1 MNSDFNAQKPRIQ
14 GELQQPEPVTNDML
28 NSIVK
33 WSIAQRWLVVIA
45 SILITLWGLR
55 VLTQMPLDVFPSF
68 APPQVEI
75 QTEAPGLA
83 PEEVESLVTRPI
95 ESAINGT
102 PGVEKVRSSSAV
114 GISVVKVIFG
124 WDTEIYRARQLVTE
138 RLQQAQNLLP
148 KGVEIPQISPISSP
162 LGATIKYAFTT
173 DTTPLMEVRR
183 IVDWQVKNRFLAV
196 PGVTQI
202 VIFGGE
208 ERQYQVLVE
217 PNKLK
222 QFNVSLQQVTEAVK
236 KANVN
241 APGGFLISPDQ
252 ELLIRGVGRI
262 ESIEDLKQSAIVA
275 RNGTPVLLS
284 QVADVK
290 IGAALQRGDSSLN
303 GKKAIIVIVN
313 KQPAADTPTVT
324 KAVEAAMEEIKPSL
338 PKDVKVTV
346 TFRQENF
353 IEASIENVRDALRD
367 GIIIVSIVL
376 ILFLMNWR
384 TVIISL
390 SALPVSLLLG
400 MIVLDWTG
408 QGINTMTLGGLAVAI
423 GSVVDDAIVD
433 MENVYRRLRE
443 NQQAGT
449 PIPPLEVVFNGS
461 VEVRVSVL
469 FSTVIIAVVFA
480 PIFALSGVEGRIFTP
495 MGVSY
500 LLSIIAS
507 TLVALTLTPALCAIL
522 LVDRRLPP
530 DETWIARKSHQLYRP
545 ALMFSIRFPQIV
557 LVIAVVGF
565 VASMVIL
572 PSLGRVFLPEFQ
584 ERSLIVATS
593 LYPGESLNA
602 TNQVGFAIQDT
613 LKNDKN
619 FEALALRSG
628 RAPGDSDV
636 GGVNF
641 GEMDV
646 EISSLGVK
654 NREATIEKLR
664 KEYAKIPGVAANI
677 GGFISH
683 RMDEVLSG
691 VRSAIAVKIF
701 GPDLEQLRAIGKQ
714 VEATMTAI
722 PGVVD
727 LQLEPQVPIKQVQIK
742 FDRTAAARYG
752 LAVGDL
758 AEVIETA
765 LNGRVVSQVLEQQQ
779 VFDLVVWLNER
790 DRHNLDIIRNLLV
803 DTPSGQ
809 KIPLAQVAK
818 VDYGTGPNT
827 LNRENVSRL
836 IVVSANVQG
845 RDLGSVIADIRSQVK
860 QKVELRSGYYIQ
872 YGGQFQAQEQ
882 ATQTLIVAGLLA
894 FVAITVLIYFA
905 VKTIPATA
913 MIMINLPLA
922 LVGGVISVALG
933 GGIISVASMVGFI
946 TLFGVATR
954 NGLLLVDNYNN
965 KLADSMPLQKVIIEG
980 SMERLV
986 AILMTALSS
995 ALGMVPLVIGS
1006 GAGKEILQPLAVVVL
1021 GGLFTSTALTLLVL
1035 PALYSQFGRF
1045 IVNKT
1050 TVLTETKI
1058 VDASYDA

>member
-1 MNSDFNAQKPRIQ
+1 LTK
-14 GELQQPEPVTNDML
+14 VL

-33 WSIAQRWLVVIA
+33 WAIAQRWLVVIA
-45 SILITLWGLR
+45 SILISLWGLY
-55 VLTQMPLDVFPSF
+55 VIAQMPLDVFPSF

-102 PGVEKVRSSSAV
+102 PGVEMVRSSSAV

-124 WDTEIYRARQLVTE
+124 WDTEIYRDRQLVTE
-138 RLQQAQNLLP
+138 RLQQAQNQLP
-148 KGVEIPQISPISSP
+148 KGVETPQISPINSP
-162 LGATIKYAFTT
+162 LGATIEYAFTVEET
-173 DTTPLMEVRR
+173 EKQETNSSSLKTQNSKVNTSLMEVRR
-183 IVDWQVKNRFLAV
+183 IVDWEVKNRLLAV
-196 PGVTQI
+196 TGVTQI
-202 VIFGGE
+202 VIFGGD

-217 PNKLK
+217 PDKLK
-222 QFNVSLQQVTEAVK
+222 AFNISLREVQEAVE

-252 ELLIRGVGRI
+252 ELLVRGVGRI
-262 ESIEDLKQSAIVA
+262 ESIEELKKSVITA
-275 RNGTPVLLS
+275 RNGTPVLIE

-290 IGAALQRGDSSLN
+290 IGAALKRGDAIFQ
-303 GKKAIIVIVN
+303 GKKAIVLVVN

-324 KAVEAAMEEIKPSL
+324 RAVEAAMAEMKPGL

-353 IEASIENVRDALRD
+353 IEASIKNVEEALRD
-367 GIIIVSIVL
+367 GIIIVCIIL

-384 TVIISL
+384 TVVISL
-390 SALPVSLLLG
+390 SALPISLLLG
-400 MIVLDWTG
+400 IMILNWTG

-443 NQQAGT
+443 NQMSGT
-449 PIPPLEVVFNGS
+449 PIPPLQVVFNGS

-500 LLSIIAS
+500 LLSIAAS
-507 TLVALTLTPALCAIL
+507 TLVALTLTPALCALL
-522 LVDRRLPP
+522 LVNRRLPD
-530 DETWIARKSHQLYRP
+530 DETWLARFSHRVYRP
-545 ALMFSIRFPQIV
+545 ALMFSIRFPQII
-557 LVIAVVGF
+557 LGIAIASF
-565 VASMVIL
+565 VASIVIL

-584 ERSLIVATS
+584 ERSLVVATS
-593 LYPGESLNA
+593 LYPGESLEA
-602 TNQVGFAIQDT
+602 TNQAGLAIQDVLKDDKGFET
-613 LKNDKN
+613 LV
-619 FEALALRSG
+619 LRSG

-641 GEMDV
+641 AELDV
-646 EISSLGVK
+646 EMSQEGIK
-654 NREATIEKLR
+654 HRTATIEKLR
-664 KEYAKIPGVAANI
+664 QEYAKIPGVAVNI

-701 GPDLEQLRAIGKQ
+701 GSDLEQLRDIGQQ
-714 VEATMTAI
+714 VRSAMSNI
-722 PGVVD
+722 PGIVD
-727 LQLEPQVPIKQVQIK
+727 LQLEPQIPIKQVQIK

-752 LAVGDL
+752 LAIGDL
-758 AEVIETA
+758 AETIETA
-765 LNGRVVSQVLEQQQ
+765 LNGRVVSQVLEKQQ
-779 VFDLVVWLNER
+779 VFDLIVWLPESA
-790 DRHNLDIIRNLLV
+790 RHNLETISNLLV
-803 DTPSGQ
+803 DVPNGQ
-809 KIPLAQVAK
+809 KINLGQVAQ

-827 LNRENVSRL
+827 INRENVSRL
-836 IVVSANVQG
+836 IVVSANING
-845 RDLGSVIADIRSQVK
+845 RDLGSVINDIRNQVK
-860 QKVELRSGYYIQ
+860 QNVQLPAGYYIQ
-872 YGGQFQAQEQ
+872 YGGQFESQER
-882 ATQTLIVAGLLA
+882 ATQTLLLSGALA
-894 FVAITVLIYFA
+894 FAAITVLIYFA
-905 VKTIPATA
+905 VKSIPATA

-922 LVGGVISVALG
+922 LVGGVIYVALG

-954 NGLLLVDNYNN
+954 NGLLLVDNYNH
-965 KLADSMPLQKVIIEG
+965 KLANGMPLHEVLVEG
-980 SMERLV
+980 SIERLV

-995 ALGMVPLVIGS
+995 ALGMVPLAIGT

-1021 GGLFTSTALTLLVL
+1021 GGLFTSTALTLLVI
-1035 PALYSQFGRF
+1035 PALYSQFRRF
-1045 IVNKT
+1045 LVAKNVTPISNSGIIQ
-1050 TVLTETKI
+1050 KI
-1058 VDASYDA
+1058 ST

>member
-1 MNSDFNAQKPRIQ
+1 
-14 GELQQPEPVTNDML
+14 ML

-33 WSIAQRWLVVIA
+33 WAIAQRWLVVIA
-45 SILITLWGLR
+45 SIIISLWGFR
-55 VLTQMPLDVFPSF
+55 VLTQMPLDVFPNF

-102 PGVEKVRSSSAV
+102 PGVETVRSSSAV
-114 GISVVKVIFG
+114 GISVVKVIFN
-124 WDTEIYRARQLVTE
+124 WDTEIILARQLVTE
-138 RLQQAQNLLP
+138 RLQQAQSQLP
-148 KGVEIPQISPISSP
+148 KGVRSPQISPTSSP
-162 LGATIKYAFTT
+162 LGAVIKYAFTSE
-173 DTTPLMEVRR
+173 TTSLMEVRR
-183 IVDWQVKNRFLAV
+183 IIDWQVKNRLLAV
-196 PGVTQI
+196 PGVSQV
-202 VIFGGE
+202 VIFGGDV
-208 ERQYQVLVE
+208 RQYQVLVD

-222 QFNVSLQQVTEAVK
+222 AFNVSLKEVTEATE

-241 APGGFLISPDQ
+241 APGGFLINPDQ
-252 ELLIRGVGRI
+252 ELLVRGIGRI
-262 ESIEDLKQSAIVA
+262 ESIDELKQSAITA
-275 RNGTPVLLS
+275 RNGTPVLLG

-290 IGAALQRGDSSLN
+290 IGAELKRGDATLN
-303 GKKAIIVIVN
+303 GKKAIVVVVN
-313 KQPAADTPTVT
+313 KQPQADTPTVT
-324 KAVEAAMEEIKPSL
+324 RAVETAMSEIKAGL
-338 PKDVKVTV
+338 PQDVKITV
-346 TFRQENF
+346 TFRQETF
-353 IEASIENVRDALRD
+353 IEASLKNVEDSLRD
-367 GIIIVSIVL
+367 GVIIVSLVL

-390 SALPVSLLLG
+390 SAIPLSLLLG
-400 MIVLDWTG
+400 MIILNWTG

-443 NQQAGT
+443 NQQAET
-449 PIPPLEVVFNGS
+449 PINPLQVVFNGS

-500 LLSIIAS
+500 LLSIVAS
-507 TLVALTLTPALCAIL
+507 TLVALTLTPALCALL
-522 LVDRRLPP
+522 LVNRRLPN
-530 DETWIARKSHQLYRP
+530 DETWLARFFHKIYRP
-545 ALMFSIRFPQIV
+545 ALMFSIRRPQII
-557 LVIAVVGF
+557 LIAATASF
-565 VASMVIL
+565 IASMLIL

-584 ERSLIVATS
+584 ESSLVIATS
-593 LYPGESLNA
+593 LYPGQSLEA
-602 TNQVGFAIQDT
+602 TNTADLAIQDA
-613 LKNDKN
+613 LKNDKR
-619 FEALALRSG
+619 FAALQLRSG

-641 GEMDV
+641 GELDV
-646 EISSLGVK
+646 ELSQLGIK
-654 NREATIEKLR
+654 DRKASIETLR
-664 KEYAKIPGVAANI
+664 QEFAKIPGVAANI

-683 RMDEVLSG
+683 RLDEVLSG

-701 GPDLEQLRAIGKQ
+701 GSDLEQLRIIGQQ
-714 VEATMTAI
+714 VESVMRNI

-742 FDRTAAARYG
+742 FDRLAASRYG

-758 AEVIETA
+758 AEIIETA

-779 VFDLVVWLNER
+779 VFDLVVRLKESDR
-790 DRHNLDIIRNLLV
+790 GATPKEYRHNLETISNLLI
-803 DTPSGQ
+803 DIPNNQ
-809 KIPLAQVAK
+809 KIPLAEVAK

-827 LNRENVSRL
+827 INRENVSRL
-836 IVVSANVQG
+836 IVVSANVNGQ
-845 RDLGSVIADIRSQVK
+845 DLGSVINNIRNQVK
-860 QKVELRSGYYIQ
+860 QQVQLPSGYYIQ

-882 ATQTLIVAGLLA
+882 ATQTLIFAGSLA
-894 FVAITVLIYFA
+894 FIAITILIYFA
-905 VKTIPATA
+905 VKSIPATL

-922 LVGGVISVALG
+922 LIGGVISVALSG
-933 GGIISVASMVGFI
+933 GVISVASMVGFI

-965 KLADSMPLQKVIIEG
+965 KLATGMPLQKVLLEG

-986 AILMTALSS
+986 AILMTAFSS
-995 ALGMVPLVIGS
+995 ALGMMPLVIGT

-1035 PALYSQFGRF
+1035 PALYSQFAKF
-1045 IVNKT
+1045 FVYPNSQIIKNMKVVESKF
-1050 TVLTETKI
+1050 
-1058 VDASYDA
+1058 S

>member
-1 MNSDFNAQKPRIQ
+1 
-14 GELQQPEPVTNDML
+14 ML

-45 SILITLWGLR
+45 SIIISLWGLR
-55 VLTQMPLDVFPSF
+55 VLTQMPLDVFPAF

-102 PGVEKVRSSSAV
+102 PGVETVRSSSAV

-138 RLQQAQNLLP
+138 RLQQAQNQLP
-148 KGVEIPQISPISSP
+148 KGVETPQISPVSSP
-162 LGATIKYAFTT
+162 LGATIKYAFTSE
-173 DTTPLMEVRR
+173 TTSLMEVRR
-183 IVDWQVKNRFLAV
+183 IIDWQVKNRLLAV

-202 VIFGGE
+202 VVFGGE
-208 ERQYQVLVE
+208 ERQYQVLVN
-217 PNKLK
+217 PDKLK
-222 QFNVSLQQVTEAVK
+222 AFDVSLKQVTEAVE

-262 ESIEDLKQSAIVA
+262 ESIEQLKQSAITA
-275 RNGTPVLLS
+275 RKGTPVLLE
-284 QVADVK
+284 QVADVQ
-290 IGAALQRGDSSLN
+290 IGAALKRGDASLN
-303 GKKAIIVIVN
+303 GKKAIVMVVN

-324 KAVEAAMEEIKPSL
+324 RAVEAAMADIKPSL
-338 PKDVKVTV
+338 PKDVKVTA

-367 GIIIVSIVL
+367 GIIIVSVVL

-390 SALPVSLLLG
+390 SALPLSLLVG
-400 MIVLDWTG
+400 MMILDWTG

-449 PIPPLEVVFNGS
+449 PVPPLEVVFNGS

-500 LLSIIAS
+500 LLSIVAS
-507 TLVALTLTPALCAIL
+507 TLVALTLTPALCALL
-522 LVDRRLPP
+522 LVNRRLPP
-530 DETWIARKSHQLYRP
+530 DETWVARFSHRVYRP
-545 ALMFSIRFPQIV
+545 ALMFSIRLPQII
-557 LVIAVVGF
+557 LVAAVVAF

-572 PSLGRVFLPEFQ
+572 PTLGRVFLPEFQ
-584 ERSLIVATS
+584 ERSLVIATS
-593 LYPGESLNA
+593 LYPGESLEA
-602 TNQVGFAIQDT
+602 TNTADLAIEDV
-613 LKNDKN
+613 LKNDKR
-619 FEALALRSG
+619 FEALQLRSG

-641 GEMDV
+641 GELDV
-646 EISSLGVK
+646 ELSEEGIK
-654 NREATIEKLR
+654 DREASIETLR
-664 KEYAKIPGVAANI
+664 KEFAKLPGVAANI

-683 RMDEVLSG
+683 RLDEVLSG

-701 GPDLEQLRAIGKQ
+701 GPDLEQLRTIGSSVQ
-714 VEATMTAI
+714 SAMTNI

-727 LQLEPQVPIKQVQIK
+727 LQLEPQVPIKQVQIQ
-742 FDRTAAARYG
+742 FDRAAAARYG

-758 AEVIETA
+758 AETIETA

-779 VFDLVVWLNER
+779 VFDLVVWLPESAR
-790 DRHNLDIIRNLLV
+790 RNLDTISNLLV
-803 DTPSGQ
+803 DTPTGQ

-818 VDYGTGPNT
+818 IDYGTGPNT
-827 LNRENVSRL
+827 INRENVSRL
-836 IVVSANVQG
+836 IVVSANVNG
-845 RDLGSVIADIRSQVK
+845 RDLGSVINDIRSRVK
-860 QKVELRSGYYIQ
+860 QQVQLPSGYYIQ
-872 YGGQFQAQEQ
+872 YGGQFESQER
-882 ATQTLIVAGLLA
+882 ATQTLLLSGALA
-894 FVAITVLIYFA
+894 FAAITVLIYFA
-905 VKTIPATA
+905 VQSIPATV

-954 NGLLLVDNYNN
+954 NGLLLVDNYNH
-965 KLADSMPLQKVIIEG
+965 KIATGMPLREVLIEG

-986 AILMTALSS
+986 AILMTALAS

-1045 IVNKT
+1045 LVPKKT
-1050 TVLTETKI
+1050 
-1058 VDASYDA
+1058 ASVQDIEVAQGSVV

>member
-1 MNSDFNAQKPRIQ
+1 
-14 GELQQPEPVTNDML
+14 
-28 NSIVK
+28 
-33 WSIAQRWLVVIA
+33 
-45 SILITLWGLR
+45 
-55 VLTQMPLDVFPSF
+55 MPLDVFPSF

-138 RLQQAQNLLP
+138 RLQQAQNQLP
-148 KGVEIPQISPISSP
+148 QGVETPQISPVSSP
-162 LGATIKYAFTT
+162 LGATIKYVFTT

-202 VIFGGE
+202 VIFAGE

-222 QFNVSLQQVTEAVK
+222 EFNVSLQQVTEAVK

-262 ESIEDLKQSAIVA
+262 ESIEDLKQSAIAA

-290 IGAALQRGDSSLN
+290 IGAALQRGDSILN
-303 GKKAIIVIVN
+303 GKKAIMVIVN

-400 MIVLDWTG
+400 MMILDWTG

-433 MENVYRRLRE
+433 MENVYRRKRE

-449 PIPPLEVVFNGS
+449 PVPPLDVVFNGS

-480 PIFALSGVEGRIFTP
+480 PIFALSGVESRIFTP

-507 TLVALTLTPALCAIL
+507 TLVALTLSPALCAIL

-557 LVIAVVGF
+557 LVI
-565 VASMVIL
+565 S
-572 PSLGRVFLPEFQ
+572 
-584 ERSLIVATS
+584 
-593 LYPGESLNA
+593 
-602 TNQVGFAIQDT
+602 
-613 LKNDKN
+613 
-619 FEALALRSG
+619 
-628 RAPGDSDV
+628 
-636 GGVNF
+636 
-641 GEMDV
+641 
-646 EISSLGVK
+646 
-654 NREATIEKLR
+654 
-664 KEYAKIPGVAANI
+664 
-677 GGFISH
+677 
-683 RMDEVLSG
+683 
-691 VRSAIAVKIF
+691 
-701 GPDLEQLRAIGKQ
+701 
-714 VEATMTAI
+714 
-722 PGVVD
+722 
-727 LQLEPQVPIKQVQIK
+727 
-742 FDRTAAARYG
+742 
-752 LAVGDL
+752 
-758 AEVIETA
+758 
-765 LNGRVVSQVLEQQQ
+765 
-779 VFDLVVWLNER
+779 
-790 DRHNLDIIRNLLV
+790 
-803 DTPSGQ
+803 
-809 KIPLAQVAK
+809 
-818 VDYGTGPNT
+818 
-827 LNRENVSRL
+827 
-836 IVVSANVQG
+836 
-845 RDLGSVIADIRSQVK
+845 
-860 QKVELRSGYYIQ
+860 
-872 YGGQFQAQEQ
+872 
-882 ATQTLIVAGLLA
+882 
-894 FVAITVLIYFA
+894 
-905 VKTIPATA
+905 
-913 MIMINLPLA
+913 
-922 LVGGVISVALG
+922 
-933 GGIISVASMVGFI
+933 
-946 TLFGVATR
+946 
-954 NGLLLVDNYNN
+954 
-965 KLADSMPLQKVIIEG
+965 
-980 SMERLV
+980 
-986 AILMTALSS
+986 
-995 ALGMVPLVIGS
+995 
-1006 GAGKEILQPLAVVVL
+1006 
-1021 GGLFTSTALTLLVL
+1021 
-1035 PALYSQFGRF
+1035 
-1045 IVNKT
+1045 
-1050 TVLTETKI
+1050 
-1058 VDASYDA
+1058 